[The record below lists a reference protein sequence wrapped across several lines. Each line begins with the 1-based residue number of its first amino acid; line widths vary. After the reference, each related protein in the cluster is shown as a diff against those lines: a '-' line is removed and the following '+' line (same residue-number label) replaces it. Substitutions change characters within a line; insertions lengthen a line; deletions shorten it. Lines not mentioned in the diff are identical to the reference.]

1 MTVRVGSATRPW
13 SFGVV
18 ALALTFAGWGWFG
31 LCFTA
36 RAAAWWNSLSLFV
49 VLYVVA
55 VLLALRGIRSWFGIA
70 ALILAG
76 LSLGLVLLL
85 SA

>member
-1 MTVRVGSATRPW
+1 MTVHVGSATRPW
-13 SFGVV
+13 AFGVV
-18 ALALTFAGWGWFG
+18 ALALTFAGWGWFV

-55 VLLALRGIRSWFGIA
+55 VLLALRGFRSWIGIV

-85 SA
+85 SP